1 MKSFRQSNTI
11 SSITY
16 FLCKEL
22 LYIRHKNFKAEL
34 FISTMFQN
42 PLMVSFLFQYLVPF
56 LLNQSGSVIYYL
68 TLASTDLS
76 LAVPV
81 SNSLT
86 FLFTLLTGK
95 LLGEEIGGKRAVFGM
110 FLTMLGVTLCV
121 ASSVGENS

>member
-1 MKSFRQSNTI
+1 
-11 SSITY
+11 
-16 FLCKEL
+16 
-22 LYIRHKNFKAEL
+22 
-34 FISTMFQN
+34 
-42 PLMVSFLFQYLVPF
+42 MVSLLEVLCLVIVAVLWGGTEGIEEVKKGSVVLQFLAEIQFLFLNYKYLVPF